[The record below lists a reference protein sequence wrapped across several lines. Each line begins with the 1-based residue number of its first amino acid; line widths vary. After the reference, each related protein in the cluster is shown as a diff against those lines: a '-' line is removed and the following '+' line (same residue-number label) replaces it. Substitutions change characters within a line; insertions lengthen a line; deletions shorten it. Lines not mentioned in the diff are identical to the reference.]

1 MVQKRKTQNNN
12 ETKNKIVTNTRN
24 NSLLNDDFYS
34 IDLITSAV
42 TCRNLVETKRETTRG
57 YLVGLE
63 LIGEPG
69 CGKTEYVRALSD
81 SWGLNRIF
89 LNIQSSMLA
98 DLFRGLSIRESEDTK
113 PNYKNVI
120 RTVLNKNLQP
130 LQDPNCKP
138 TVIIF
143 DDYNR
148 ANINEQQIIYNMLKF
163 GGTIWDKTLYNFT
176 ILTTRNKTDHG
187 IYPVDPMLE
196 MFLLTIEIDDNT
208 WTNKKNAKKLLDQ
221 DTDAIVLLKDDRN
234 SFRDELINNITP
246 ITESVKSLL
255 LSKQSINKFEIMNKI
270 NDVFID
276 SAKNEKFKIINS
288 IFNIACNL
296 ILVKKEIDPSHK
308 WNNKNIIKKA
318 MEIFCINMLNYDTND
333 SKFKNIVDKLVEVIN
348 NNKLIIEQQK
358 NRSNYQFNLELT
370 ANQNNSQK
378 RKELQYGI

>member
-276 SAKNEKFKIINS
+276 SVKNEKFKIINS

-333 SKFKNIVDKLVEVIN
+333 SKLKDIVNKLVEVIN
-348 NNKLIIEQQK
+348 KNKLIIEQQK